1 MAFVS
6 KSWTV
11 SAILHNAAVE
21 LNTKSTK
28 ALARSWISAHLD
40 RFYWDGIIIAACI
53 SDTVVASYLGWL
65 NRKEDR
71 IMPSGPPKSAPRKAA
86 VKAVA
91 KRTRSRRKAA
101 VDALGK
107 RTGGRKRSTVV
118 KQFDG
123 FDLLNK
129 VCKFCSE
136 NGGVDAVAAAITS
149 LRLLQ
154 LGK

>member
-1 MAFVS
+1 MAFVN

-11 SAILHNAAVE
+11 SAILHNTAVE
-21 LNTKSTK
+21 SNPKSTK

-40 RFYWDGIIIAACI
+40 RFYWHDIILAACI
-53 SDTVVASYLGWL
+53 NDATVASYLGWL
-65 NRKEDR
+65 NRKEGR
-71 IMPSGPPKSAPRKAA
+71 IMPSGPPKSAPR
-86 VKAVA
+86 KAVA

-107 RTGGRKRSTVV
+107 RIGGRKRSTVV
-118 KQFDG
+118 KQFDD

-136 NGGVDAVAAAITS
+136 NGGVDAVAPAITS

>member
-1 MAFVS
+1 MAFVN

-11 SAILHNAAVE
+11 SAILHNAAVGS
-21 LNTKSTK
+21 NARSTK
-28 ALARSWISAHLD
+28 ALARSWISAHFD
-40 RFYWDGIIIAACI
+40 RFYWDDIILAGCI
-53 SDTVVASYLGWL
+53 SSTTVDKYVAWL
-65 NRKEDR
+65 KERDDR
-71 IMPSGPPKSAPRKAA
+71 VMPSGPPKSGGRRSS
-86 VKAVA
+86 VA
-91 KRTRSRRKAA
+91 KRTRRKAA

-107 RTGGRKRSTVV
+107 RIGGRKRSTVV

-136 NGGVDAVAAAITS
+136 NGGVDVVSDAIVS

>member
-1 MAFVS
+1 MAFVN
-6 KSWTV
+6 KSWII
-11 SAILHNAAVE
+11 SAILHNTAVE
-21 LNTKSTK
+21 SNPKSTK
-28 ALARSWISAHLD
+28 ALARSWISAYLD
-40 RFYWDGIIIAACI
+40 RFYWDDIILAACI
-53 SDTVVASYLGWL
+53 SDTTVGKYIAWL

-71 IMPSGPPKSAPRKAA
+71 VMPSGPPKSAPR
-86 VKAVA
+86 KAVA

-107 RTGGRKRSTVV
+107 RIGGRKRSTVV